1 MLPQKNRLRK
11 EKDFRRVLKE
21 GQSIRASGLA
31 LKFLKNRAS
40 FPRFG
45 IVVSKS
51 IDKRAVKRNYIKRF
65 ITETIRK
72 ELHAPLLGMD
82 AVIIG
87 EHRQAPVTGAVFKT
101 SAGDSNNHSFLYE
114 LFY

>member
-82 AVIIG
+82 AVIITQKG
-87 EHRQAPVTGAVFKT
+87 IEKMTAPEIKKTLTSTLNKAGLFKK
-101 SAGDSNNHSFLYE
+101 
-114 LFY
+114 